1 MKRIAV
7 LMTVFNRKDKTIKCL
22 DCLYG
27 CVLPN
32 GYCFDVFLTN
42 DGCTDG
48 TPQAVENKY
57 PRVKILQGNG
67 NLFWARGMRLAWEE
81 AAKNDYDYYLWL
93 NDDTFLFKDALE
105 NILST
110 SENVGD
116 RAILVGPTMS
126 INNSVCTYGISVNGK
141 LLIPDGNI
149 QEGYEMNGNFV
160 LISKKVYQ
168 VLGNIDRHYH
178 HAGGDT
184 HYGLLAQKNGIPV
197 YLIEKYIGTCES
209 HEKLPK
215 WTDPDV
221 PFKERWRDLNR
232 PNGMPLNMLFY
243 QQRTFYGLHI
253 AIFHLVTTV
262 LRCSFPRLYI
272 KAKRISNK

>member
-1 MKRIAV
+1 MKKIAV
-7 LMTVFNRKDKTIKCL
+7 LMTVYNRKDKTIKCL
-22 DCLYG
+22 DCLYD
-27 CVLPN
+27 CVLPS
-32 GYCFDVFLTN
+32 GYSFDVFLTN

-57 PRVKILQGNG
+57 PRVHILQGNG
-67 NLFWARGMRLAWEE
+67 NLFWARGMRVAWEE
-81 AAKNDYDYYLWL
+81 AAKCDYDYYLWL

-116 RAILVGPTMS
+116 RAVLVGATKS
-126 INNSVCTYGISVNGK
+126 INNGVCTYGISVNGK

-160 LISKKVYQ
+160 LISRTVYQ
-168 VLGNIDRHYH
+168 VLGNIDLHYH

-184 HYGLLAQKNGIPV
+184 HYGLLAKKNGIPV

-209 HEKLPK
+209 HEKPAK

-221 PFKERWRDLNR
+221 PFIERWRDLNR
-232 PNGMPLNMLFY
+232 PNGMPLGMLFY

-253 AIFHLVTTV
+253 AVFHLITTV
-262 LRCSFPRLYI
+262 LRCCFPRLYQ
-272 KAKRISNK
+272 KAKKISN